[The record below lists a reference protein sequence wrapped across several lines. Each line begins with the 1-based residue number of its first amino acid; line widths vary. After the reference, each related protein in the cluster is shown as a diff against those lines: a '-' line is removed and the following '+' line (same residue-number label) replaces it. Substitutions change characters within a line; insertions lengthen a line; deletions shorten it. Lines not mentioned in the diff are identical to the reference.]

1 MMSSVSGVASTWPW
15 PARAWSAW
23 PWVIKRPVDAAH
35 RIDEEIARRAVK
47 PLAAG
52 DQQIFGFHCH
62 ANQLG
67 RQRAAQKGLRISRAA
82 NA

>member
-1 MMSSVSGVASTWPW
+1 
-15 PARAWSAW
+15 
-23 PWVIKRPVDAAH
+23 VIKRSRRLPTH
-35 RIDEEIARRAVK
+35 RIDEEIARRAIK

-52 DQQIFGFHCH
+52 DQQVFGFHCH

-67 RQRAAQKGLRISRAA
+67 RRRADLQKGLRISRAA